1 MENKELKILVDNYVA
16 ETKHLFSDWK
26 KQAGTVE
33 QIVNKV
39 PTTFTINHRDNVFIR
54 DGVVCPEQW
63 FSQEV
68 RPLFL
73 LKEAYGGKD
82 DWDLTDYLNSSQSAG
97 KMWRRIAEWTNG
109 LLHTTQSQVA
119 PYLSCPDYGTL
130 GNDMLK
136 KMAVVNIKKSSGKNA
151 SNVDELRGY
160 AAFDHAR
167 LKRQL
172 ELCDPTII
180 VCGYTSSALD
190 PVMEMEVR
198 RERNENLYYQISLNG
213 KSVLVLDY
221 WHPANQHPVI
231 MNYYGLMGIY
241 HAALNTRTRGE

>member
-1 MENKELKILVDNYVA
+1 
-16 ETKHLFSDWK
+16 
-26 KQAGTVE
+26 
-33 QIVNKV
+33 
-39 PTTFTINHRDNVFIR
+39 
-54 DGVVCPEQW
+54 
-63 FSQEV
+63 
-68 RPLFL
+68 
-73 LKEAYGGKD
+73 
-82 DWDLTDYLNSSQSAG
+82 
-97 KMWRRIAEWTNG
+97 
-109 LLHTTQSQVA
+109 
-119 PYLSCPDYGTL
+119 
-130 GNDMLK
+130 
-136 KMAVVNIKKSSGKNA
+136 MAVVNIKKSSGKNA

-221 WHPANQHPVI
+221 WHPANQYPVI

-241 HAALNTRTRGE
+241 HAALNARTRGE